1 MLRGLILLTAI
12 IVGFGTQP
20 AYAQPTHGE
29 QPAVTAIDIALEPD
43 ATMLQHA
50 SALNARLRGDFAK
63 GYALDATHR
72 PHVTLLQRY
81 VRTADLPKVYAAVQK
96 IRTEYDMAAWR
107 FKAFKIDY
115 AVWSGLAVTVILAKP
130 PQKVLDAQQQL
141 IGAIAPYT
149 VQTGTAAAF
158 ATTPAEPDVNA
169 STIEYVTTFVP
180 KSTGKNYIAH
190 VTCGV
195 ASVTFVKQLEA
206 EPFSAFTFS
215 PVAISVYQLGNFG
228 TARKK
233 LELWSLRH
241 E

>member
-1 MLRGLILLTAI
+1 VLKWLILLAVI
-12 IVGFGTQP
+12 IFGFGTEA
-20 AYAQPTHGE
+20 AYAQPTHGGR
-29 QPAVTAIDIALEPD
+29 QAVTAIDIALEPD

-72 PHVTLLQRY
+72 PHVTMLQRY
-81 VRTADLPKVYAAVQK
+81 VRTADLPKVYAAVRK
-96 IRTEYDMAAWR
+96 IRTEYNMGAWK
-107 FKAFKIDY
+107 FDAFKIDH

-130 PQKVLDAQQQL
+130 PQSVLQAQQQL
-141 IGAIAPYT
+141 IDAIAPYT

-158 ATTPAEPDVNA
+158 ATTAAEPDINA
-169 STIEYVTTFVP
+169 STIAYVTAFVP

-195 ASVTFVKQLEA
+195 ASVAFVKKLES
-206 EPFSAFTFS
+206 EPFLSFTFS

-233 LELWSLRH
+233 LELWSFAP
-241 E
+241 